1 MTGAVVYLSCALA
14 ALGCATL
21 LLRGYSRTRARL
33 LLWSGICFTL
43 LTLNNALI
51 VVDYVVWPKMDL
63 SLVRHLTA
71 LAGIAC
77 MLWGLIWESR

>member
-14 ALGCATL
+14 ALGCAIL
-21 LLRGYSRTRARL
+21 LLRGYSRNRARL

>member
-1 MTGAVVYLSCALA
+1 MTAVIVYLSCALA
-14 ALGCATL
+14 ALGCAAL
-21 LLRGYSRTRARL
+21 LLRGYARTKARL

-43 LTLNNALI
+43 LTLNNVLVMI
-51 VVDYVVWPKMDL
+51 DGFVLPQVDL
-63 SLVRHLTA
+63 SVVRNLTA

>member
-1 MTGAVVYLSCALA
+1 VIAALVYLSCALA
-14 ALGCATL
+14 ALGCAIL
-21 LLRGYSRTRARL
+21 LLRGYARTNARL

-43 LTLNNALI
+43 LTLNNAL
-51 VVDYVVWPKMDL
+51 VMVDGFVLPKVDL
-63 SLVRHLTA
+63 SIVRHLTA